1 MPTQQTQPPDQII
14 HVLIVDDMPQVRQ
27 ELHKLL
33 ELSGI
38 VEVVGEASNGLQAIS
53 LSEKLSPDV
62 VIMDL
67 EMPEMDGFQAT
78 LQIKDR
84 HLAKRVVVLSVHTE
98 VKDIERALQAG
109 ADAFV
114 LKGADLKS
122 ILNALRST

>member
-1 MPTQQTQPPDQII
+1 MPTQQTQSPDQIM

-33 ELSGI
+33 ELSSM

-78 LQIKDR
+78 LQIKER

-98 VKDIERALQAG
+98 VKDIERALHAG

-122 ILNALRST
+122 ILNALRPT

>member
-78 LQIKDR
+78 LQIKER
-84 HLAKRVVVLSVHTE
+84 HLAKRVVILSVHTE